1 MDDASALKTSVSLL
15 RRLHAAPDDQSAW
28 AEFVARYGPR
38 LDEWC
43 RRWGLQPADVQ
54 DVTQT
59 VLLRLAVKL
68 KQFEYDPAKSFRG
81 WLRTLTRHAWADFVA
96 NRQKAAA
103 VGGGDAT
110 AALHTLQARDDLEAR
125 LTDVFDLELLEEA
138 SDRVRRRVAEKTWEA
153 FRQTAMLGR
162 LAADA
167 AADLN
172 MPVASVFKAKSNVQK
187 MLQDELKRME
197 MSEV

>member
-1 MDDASALKTSVSLL
+1 VDDASALKTSVSLL

-43 RRWGLQPADVQ
+43 RRWGLQPADAQ

-68 KQFEYDPAKSFRG
+68 KQFEYDATKSFRG
-81 WLRTLTRHAWADFVA
+81 WLRTLARHAWADFVA
-96 NRQKAAA
+96 DRQKAAA
-103 VGGGDAT
+103 VAGDST
-110 AALHTLQARDDLEAR
+110 AALHTVQARDDLEAH
-125 LTDVFDLELLEEA
+125 LADAFDLELLEEA
-138 SDRVRRRVAEKTWEA
+138 TDRVQRRVAENTWEA

-162 LAADA
+162 A
-167 AADLN
+167 AADVASDLN
-172 MPVASVFKAKSNVQK
+172 MQVASVFKAKSNVQK
-187 MLQDELKRME
+187 MLQDELKQME
-197 MSEV
+197 MSEA